1 MGNEVSYRYG
11 DANPRWQGSYRDF
24 ELQPDVPYSVLVE
37 VRRLEDDQGVGYFEQ
52 RTKWWKRGTPEPQRW
67 MVLDD
72 RSAVELPDGEYAI
85 ALLSFNAQVE
95 FGPLEVSPLK

>member
-1 MGNEVSYRYG
+1 
-11 DANPRWQGSYRDF
+11 
-24 ELQPDVPYSVLVE
+24 
-37 VRRLEDDQGVGYFEQ
+37 
-52 RTKWWKRGTPEPQRW
+52 